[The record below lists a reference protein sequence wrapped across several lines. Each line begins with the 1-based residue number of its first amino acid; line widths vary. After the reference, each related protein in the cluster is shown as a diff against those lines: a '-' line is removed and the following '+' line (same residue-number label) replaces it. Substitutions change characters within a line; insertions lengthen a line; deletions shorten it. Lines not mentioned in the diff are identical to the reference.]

1 MMHLN
6 IPF

>member
-6 IPF
+6 Y